1 MSREL
6 TSPDWALYDKKVKAA
21 PHNKVSP
28 IAIYEQG
35 PDGRV
40 VRITR
45 PGMPKW
51 RLVRNYFGDLLYN
64 TLITRVPSHTIRLGY
79 LRLLGANIGKGSSVL
94 RGTQMDSIEF
104 LTIGNDTS
112 IGSRCVLDA
121 RGGLWI
127 GDNVV
132 IASHVQV
139 VSGGHDVQHPDFL
152 PIMPN
157 PTVIED
163 YVWIASRAMTVGCLL
178 RRGAVVGAQSLVVGE
193 VGELDIVCGI
203 PAKVIGKRDTDA
215 LGYSGKYRPLFC

>member
-1 MSREL
+1 MTREL
-6 TSPDWALYDKKVKAA
+6 TSPDWELFDKKVKAA
-21 PHNKVSP
+21 PRNKVSP
-28 IAIYEQG
+28 VAHYEQG

-51 RLVRNYFGDLLYN
+51 RVIRNFFGELLYN
-64 TLITRVPSHTIRLGY
+64 TILTHFPSHTIRLGY
-79 LRLLGANIGKGSSVL
+79 LKLLGATIGKGSSVL
-94 RGTQMDSIEF
+94 RGTQVIDIEF
-104 LTIGNDTS
+104 LTIGNNTA
-112 IGSRCVLDA
+112 IGFRCLLDA

-132 IASHVQV
+132 IASDVQL
-139 VSGGHDVQHPDFL
+139 VSGGHDCQHPDFL

-157 PTVIED
+157 PSVIED
-163 YVWIASRAMTVGCLL
+163 YVWIASRAMTVGCLI

-193 VGELDIVCGI
+193 VGELDIVGGI
-203 PAKVIGKRDTDA
+203 PAKVIGKRDADA